1 MAEAIDMMYCVQCD
15 SPRKSEV
22 QQGPISCPKCKSN
35 LVHTKVR
42 WQLAPGRAIFTVGSL
57 VGAMLINELSKYAG
71 ESWKLLFTTLTA
83 LSVGL
88 LVIYWAYYFCG
99 FGSMFFGDEE
109 ARTFRSAFYRR
120 WPIENIPAGYSR
132 PTLKQQLLRETKAV
146 RNMLIPMIVILIL
159 YALVSKC

>member
-15 SPRKSEV
+15 LPRKSEV
-22 QQGPISCPKCKSN
+22 KQDPIPCPKCKSN
-35 LVHTKVR
+35 LVHTKVG
-42 WQLAPGRAIFTVGSL
+42 WQFAQGRAIFTAGSL
-57 VGAMLINELSKYAG
+57 IGAILIGNLAELLGK
-71 ESWKLLFTTLTA
+71 SWQFLFTPLTA

-99 FGSMFFGDEE
+99 FGSMFLGDEE

-132 PTLKQQLLRETKAV
+132 PALKQQLIRETKAV

-159 YALVSKC
+159 YALVSRC